1 MDEWIGID
9 IGGTKLAVVRGTTE
23 GRILEKERLQTAQFG
38 GWQEA
43 LGAVGE
49 IAGRMKNGKTLAAGI
64 SCGGPLD
71 SRQGMIL
78 SPPNL
83 PGWDE
88 VPIVQILSE
97 ILSLP
102 VYLQNDA
109 DACALAEW
117 KYGAGKGYENL
128 IFCTFGTG
136 MGAGLILDNKLY
148 TGRNGSAGEAGH
160 MRLNDFGPAGYGKE
174 GSFEGFCSG
183 GGMAQLGRMM
193 AYAAMQRGETVEFCR
208 NKEELNNISAERL
221 GKAAEHGDKT
231 ALKVFAHTGRK
242 LGEGLAV
249 MMDILNP
256 DCIII
261 GSIFARCE
269 KLLRPEMERAIQS
282 EALETN
288 YCPVKAAAL
297 GENLGDAAAI
307 SVAVNG
313 FSRDNV
319 FAGNA

>member
-1 MDEWIGID
+1 MGEWIGID

-23 GRILEKERLQTAQFG
+23 GGILEKERLQTAQFG

-49 IAGRMKNGKTLAAGI
+49 IAGHMKNRKTLAAGI

-97 ILSLP
+97 KLALP

-160 MRLNDFGPAGYGKE
+160 MRMNDFGPAGYGKE

-183 GGMAQLGRMM
+183 GGMAQLGRSM
-193 AYAAMQRGETVEFCR
+193 ALAALQRGETVEFCR
-208 NKEELNNISAERL
+208 SKEELNSISAELL

-256 DCIII
+256 DCIVI

-282 EALETN
+282 EALKTN

-297 GENLGDAAAI
+297 GENLGDTAAI

-319 FAGNA
+319 FAGNT